1 MDIYAPIVKHIVY
14 PLWVLKDNS
23 SELRY
28 LKEYEKTQFYTR
40 EQIRELQWQRLTRT
54 LEHAYR
60 TSPFY
65 LKRFQEAGIE
75 PSDIKSPEDMLKI
88 PPLSKSDIQNYLDNL
103 KSNAFTDN
111 DLIRDKTGGST
122 GSPLVFF
129 YDKDRL
135 ASRTAAAISHDS
147 WTIWHIGKKM
157 ALLWGAVNDLS
168 GFNSIKGQIRN
179 LLLNR
184 KIVLDT
190 SSISEEKLWDFVY
203 ELKKHNPKFF
213 LAYANSMALFAKF
226 VRDNNITGI
235 HPIAII
241 TSAEVLTPENR
252 ELIETVFGC
261 KIYNRYGCREFS
273 VIASECSYHTGM
285 HINAEN
291 LYLEF
296 VRDGKHVKP
305 GEIGEVIVTDLLNYG
320 MPFIRYKIGDMGSP
334 IDKVCPCGRGLPLM
348 DMVSGRVTDF
358 IITPDKKLISG
369 VAIATYVITNI
380 SGIKQIQ
387 FIQDT
392 KEQVKIKL
400 VKNNEFSEE
409 SLNKLNSN
417 IIRFLGDK
425 IKIEIEYVDNIS
437 LEKSGKYRF
446 SISKVNTSI

>member
-1 MDIYAPIVKHIVY
+1 M
-14 PLWVLKDNS
+14 
-23 SELRY
+23 
-28 LKEYEKTQFYTR
+28 
-40 EQIRELQWQRLTRT
+40 QWQRLTRT

-135 ASRTAAAISHDS
+135 ASRTAAAIRHDS

-203 ELKKHNPKFF
+203 ELRSITQVLFGVCKFNGAF
-213 LAYANSMALFAKF
+213 
-226 VRDNNITGI
+226 
-235 HPIAII
+235 
-241 TSAEVLTPENR
+241 
-252 ELIETVFGC
+252 C
-261 KIYNRYGCREFS
+261 KICKR
-273 VIASECSYHTGM
+273 
-285 HINAEN
+285 
-291 LYLEF
+291 
-296 VRDGKHVKP
+296 
-305 GEIGEVIVTDLLNYG
+305 
-320 MPFIRYKIGDMGSP
+320 
-334 IDKVCPCGRGLPLM
+334 
-348 DMVSGRVTDF
+348 
-358 IITPDKKLISG
+358 
-369 VAIATYVITNI
+369 
-380 SGIKQIQ
+380 
-387 FIQDT
+387 
-392 KEQVKIKL
+392 
-400 VKNNEFSEE
+400 
-409 SLNKLNSN
+409 
-417 IIRFLGDK
+417 
-425 IKIEIEYVDNIS
+425 
-437 LEKSGKYRF
+437 
-446 SISKVNTSI
+446 